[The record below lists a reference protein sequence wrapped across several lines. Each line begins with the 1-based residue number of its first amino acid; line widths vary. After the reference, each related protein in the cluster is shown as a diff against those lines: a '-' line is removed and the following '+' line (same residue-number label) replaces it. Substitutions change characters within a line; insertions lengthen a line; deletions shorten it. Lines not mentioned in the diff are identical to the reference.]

1 MTNGQPTETLA
12 GKNSGSRNYHRGF
25 SVPYSS
31 RRLLLCASITGFN
44 NCCYA
49 NYSRDRCLQDLSRT
63 PNTTLEDLFSLKTH
77 AKTICIPGI
86 SSGGFWSRPLHQ
98 NTPANTASGTFPR
111 QSQSSPEP
119 PYKISFISPHK
130 HCLFSFNSFKAPI
143 KCRKSQ
149 G

>member
-49 NYSRDRCLQDLSRT
+49 NYSRDRCLQ
-63 PNTTLEDLFSLKTH
+63 NLEAQARFQLVKKEGSH
-77 AKTICIPGI
+77 G
-86 SSGGFWSRPLHQ
+86 
-98 NTPANTASGTFPR
+98 
-111 QSQSSPEP
+111 
-119 PYKISFISPHK
+119 
-130 HCLFSFNSFKAPI
+130 
-143 KCRKSQ
+143 
-149 G
+149 